1 MRSAPP
7 VRWACAANLGW
18 LATQLALNSTAA
30 AVGVAWLAGWNGWS
44 SPVPLAA
51 GLGGAAL
58 AAFVSWRGLR
68 HGPVAVEWNSGHW
81 SLQDTTG
88 RHRPG
93 QLDVMIDLGG
103 WLLLRFRPEDGSL
116 RRRSHWF
123 ATSCGGRHAAW
134 SAFRAALYSS
144 APFDPLASVRADSQP
159 D

>member
-7 VRWACAANLGW
+7 VRWVCEANAGWIAVQVTLNAA
-18 LATQLALNSTAA
+18 AA
-30 AVGVAWLAGWNGWS
+30 AVGAGWLAAMVGFPTPFPLSAG
-44 SPVPLAA
+44 LAA
-51 GLGGAAL
+51 ATLAAL
-58 AAFVSWRGLR
+58 ASWRWLR
-68 HGPVAVEWNSGHW
+68 HAPVAVEWN
-81 SLQDTTG
+81 G
-88 RHRPG
+88 REWNLGEGPGRAAG